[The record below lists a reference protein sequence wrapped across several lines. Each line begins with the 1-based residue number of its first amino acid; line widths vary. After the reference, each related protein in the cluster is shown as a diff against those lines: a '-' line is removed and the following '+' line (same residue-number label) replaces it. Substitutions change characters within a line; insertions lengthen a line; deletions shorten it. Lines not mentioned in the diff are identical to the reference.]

1 MRQWRRYLEAGGIVV
16 LAAAAL
22 GLPMAANDYLLHVT
36 IISLYYALLATSW
49 ALLAGYAG
57 QFSFA
62 HMAFAALGGYT
73 SALLVLHTGI
83 PIPLAMAAGIALSA
97 IVGGLI
103 GWLCLRMS
111 GPYLALFTVA
121 FAVIFQLILIAEYQF
136 TRGSLGLPVETLFS
150 GSADLP
156 YYYFGLAVLTASVAA
171 MYLVVRSRIGL
182 FLQAIR
188 EDEDAAE
195 ACGVDTARFKILVFT
210 LTSGFAGLA
219 GAFYG
224 HYVGIL
230 TPNLVT
236 IPEMGLI
243 VAMAV
248 VGGLESLAGA
258 LIGAIAVYVASEE
271 LREFGQ
277 MRFVLLGV
285 LIVLTQR
292 FMQNGL
298 ISPLIDRAVRLT
310 RRRRI
315 ALEKG
320 GEAVPHG

>member
-1 MRQWRRYLEAGGIVV
+1 M
-16 LAAAAL
+16 
-22 GLPMAANDYLLHVT
+22 
-36 IISLYYALLATSW
+36 YA
-49 ALLAGYAG
+49 
-57 QFSFA
+57 
-62 HMAFAALGGYT
+62 
-73 SALLVLHTGI
+73 
-83 PIPLAMAAGIALSA
+83 
-97 IVGGLI
+97 
-103 GWLCLRMS
+103 
-111 GPYLALFTVA
+111 
-121 FAVIFQLILIAEYQF
+121 
-136 TRGSLGLPVETLFS
+136 
-150 GSADLP
+150 
-156 YYYFGLAVLTASVAA
+156 
-171 MYLVVRSRIGL
+171 VVRSRLGL

-188 EDEDAAE
+188 EDEEAAE
-195 ACGVDTARFKILVFT
+195 ACGVNTARYKILVFT

-248 VGGLESLAGA
+248 VGGIESLAGA
-258 LIGAIAVYVASEE
+258 LIGAVAIYVASEE

-285 LIVLTQR
+285 VIMLTQR

-298 ISPLIDRAVRLT
+298 IGPLVDRVAEMA
-310 RRRRI
+310 RRRRAEI
-315 ALEKG
+315 AKG

>member
-195 ACGVDTARFKILVFT
+195 ACGVDTARYKILVFT